1 MCVIID
7 KNMKKNQKNSFLIWL
22 YDAVKYIFYG
32 WFIPLLFV
40 FKNRPNHKTK
50 YYFSLCAIFKNES
63 RYFREWIEYH
73 RMLGVEHLYL
83 YNNFSTDDY
92 AIVLKPYIDEGYVTL
107 TDWPYE
113 LSQISAYQHCY
124 ENYRDETFWL
134 MFLDLDEFICPIYK
148 TNIKDWIKSYE
159 KYPSV
164 LMYWLMFGTNGIVKE
179 DSNKLV
185 IEQYTNSWASVRNES
200 KQVLNTSYTPVKV
213 YHHVIW
219 CWMTVFGIKIK
230 VPSVNERRKFIYN
243 HGKEK
248 CPLNGTIQINHYWSK
263 SLSEYVRKIEK
274 GDVFSKSND
283 EIRKDMSFFYWHEN
297 KNVAENKVIFRFIAE
312 LKMRMLGI
320 EILFK

>member
-1 MCVIID
+1 MEKI
-7 KNMKKNQKNSFLIWL
+7 KKIVFLIWL

-40 FKNRPNHKTK
+40 FKTRPNHKTK

-63 RYFREWIEYH
+63 RYFKEWIEYH

-134 MFLDLDEFICPIYK
+134 MFLDLDEFICPVYK

-248 CPLNGTIQINHYWSK
+248 CPLNGTIQINHCWSK

-274 GDVFSKSND
+274 GDVFSKRND

-312 LKMRMLGI
+312 LKMRMFGI

>member
-1 MCVIID
+1 
-7 KNMKKNQKNSFLIWL
+7 MKKNQKNSFLIWL